1 QAAGAVGTGLTNY
14 AISYGAGTL
23 SVTPAAL
30 TITASDASK
39 IYGSEAVLSGYAA
52 SGLVNGD
59 SISAVSLSSSGATRT
74 AGVGS
79 YGISASGALG

>member
-1 QAAGAVGTGLTNY
+1 
-14 AISYGAGTL
+14 
-23 SVTPAAL
+23 
-30 TITASDASK
+30 SK

-79 YGISASGALG
+79 YGISASGALGTGLTNYAISYGAGTLSVTPAALT